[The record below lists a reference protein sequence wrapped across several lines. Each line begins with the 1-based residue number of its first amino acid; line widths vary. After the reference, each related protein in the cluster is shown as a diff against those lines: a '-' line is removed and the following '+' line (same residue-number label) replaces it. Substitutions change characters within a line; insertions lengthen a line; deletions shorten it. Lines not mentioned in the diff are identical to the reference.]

1 MREQRMRLEEK
12 NPENFFIRMIYLYVS
27 PNLKQRIEIDSNIMF
42 FLTCNYTVTQSF
54 KSKQNSFYNFNS
66 YS

>member
-1 MREQRMRLEEK
+1 MGLEEK

-42 FLTCNYTVTQSF
+42 FFLRIIIPLHKVSNLNRIPFITLILTVS
-54 KSKQNSFYNFNS
+54 
-66 YS
+66 